1 MTQEEFVKGIKGAI
15 AEILERSTNK
25 WVSVLEPG
33 ASFGAILAKNGIS
46 PKVTPPLFKV
56 LSSVGI
62 IQREG
67 IKSTIR
73 YRYVPTSV
81 TIPDL
86 DKLAAQVWLEN
97 QAYNRTKNTASKQKR
112 VTPPRD
118 INQNG
123 KAKRTQG
130 NIVPSIGDSRYMLM
144 DCDLEGHENVAIV
157 EVKIVSIQRE
167 VSSGRYFFDVV
178 FRLDGDDNLQCLD
191 QIPLARLFVS
201 PEAVV
206 QRLFNER
213 IKFHGEL
220 FPTIKGETVKQN
232 GR

>member
-1 MTQEEFVKGIKGAI
+1 MTQEEFVKGVKAAI

-33 ASFGAILAKNGIS
+33 ASFGAILTKNGIS
-46 PKVTPPLFKV
+46 PKVTPPLFET
-56 LSSVGI
+56 LTSVGL
-62 IQREG
+62 IQRDG
-67 IKSTIR
+67 AKSAIR

-81 TIPDL
+81 TTPDL

-97 QAYNRTKNTASKQKR
+97 KDYNRSKNTTSKQKR

-144 DCDLEGHENVAIV
+144 DCDLESHENVAIV

-201 PEAVV
+201 P
-206 QRLFNER
+206 RPLFS
-213 IKFHGEL
+213 GCS
-220 FPTIKGETVKQN
+220 TSA
-232 GR
+232 